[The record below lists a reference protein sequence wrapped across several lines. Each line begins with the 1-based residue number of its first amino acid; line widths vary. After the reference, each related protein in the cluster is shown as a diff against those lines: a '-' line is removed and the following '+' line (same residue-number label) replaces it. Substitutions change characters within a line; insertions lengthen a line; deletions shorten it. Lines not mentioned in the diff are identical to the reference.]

1 MATYKY
7 DEPMSRDFPGAP
19 NRLRVPPELG
29 GFMGNYMAN
38 CPPMNLNPPR
48 ISTLLMPGS
57 TAISN
62 AVDSVPPPSGIGMI
76 GLLGL
81 GALAFLMFGKPQRN
95 GGRRKNV
102 EMGYWVKAGGKRFFH
117 PIRASYDYDRKRA
130 GEGRKRTTRKKAR
143 RRRR

>member
-29 GFMGNYMAN
+29 GMFGNYLAN

-48 ISTLLMPGS
+48 IQTLLLPAS
-57 TAISN
+57 TVISN
-62 AVDSVPPPSGIGMI
+62 AVDSVPPKSNS

-81 GALAFLMFGKPQRN
+81 AMFAGIAFLMFGK
-95 GGRRKNV
+95 
-102 EMGYWVKAGGKRFFH
+102 
-117 PIRASYDYDRKRA
+117 
-130 GEGRKRTTRKKAR
+130 KK
-143 RRRR
+143 